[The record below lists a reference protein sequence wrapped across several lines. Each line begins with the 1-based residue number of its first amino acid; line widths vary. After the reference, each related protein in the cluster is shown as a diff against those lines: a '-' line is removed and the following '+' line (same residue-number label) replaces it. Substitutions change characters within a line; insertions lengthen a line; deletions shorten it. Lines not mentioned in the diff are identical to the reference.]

1 MKQNELDKTWLREMR
16 HNLAGAPLK
25 APADGWERIS
35 ASLQTQTERHSIR
48 NYVFRAAAI
57 FALVLMI
64 GIGYEFLHKLPKH
77 DMSENKH
84 FNTEQ
89 KPDDQPSMI
98 VMQEEVEAV
107 ALLPL
112 TSKKK
117 EEKISDFCAETD
129 SIKSVSKAE
138 IQIAKEDKE
147 EEPSTMPTESI
158 LPNDEEAA
166 TLLKMESQ
174 KKILHSMP
182 WSFAMNAGRSLGLK
196 GQEMNQTS
204 LPGQFGD
211 NLHQGA
217 GSSDIGYGAPA
228 LPLEGRMLLNA
239 RNHWSWNFGFSVR
252 RQLTQRFAIETG
264 INYTQLSSDVTL
276 GHPNETKIDE
286 INQKLH
292 YIGIPLS
299 LNIMLIERNHW
310 QLYAS
315 AGGSAER
322 CVAAYLGDDSFYI
335 NAWQWSINGALGGQY
350 SLSKH
355 LGVFLEPTINY
366 YFDDHTNIPSIR
378 KERPCNFNLRLGL
391 RLSY

>member
-1 MKQNELDKTWLREMR
+1 MKQNDLDKTWLREMR
-16 HNLAGAPLK
+16 HNLTGAPLK

-35 ASLQTQTERHSIR
+35 ASLQTKTERHSIR
-48 NYVFRAAAI
+48 NYVFRAAAVI
-57 FALVLMI
+57 ALVFMT
-64 GIGYEFLHKLPKH
+64 GIGYEFLYKLPQH
-77 DMSENKH
+77 DISKEEH
-84 FNTEQ
+84 FITGQETAN
-89 KPDDQPSMI
+89 QP
-98 VMQEEVEAV
+98 VMMVIPEVGAV
-107 ALLPL
+107 LRPVK
-112 TSKKK
+112 SKRE
-117 EEKISDFCAETD
+117 EEKISVFCTEND
-129 SIKSVSKAE
+129 STKSASIAE
-138 IQIAKEDKE
+138 IQITKEYKEE
-147 EEPSTMPTESI
+147 EEPSTMPAEST

-166 TLLKMESQ
+166 TLLKMENQ
-174 KKILHSMP
+174 KDILHTKP

-196 GQEMNQTS
+196 GQEMNQS
-204 LPGQFGD
+204 SRPGQSGD
-211 NLHQGA
+211 NFDQEV
-217 GSSDIGYGAPA
+217 GSSGLGYGAPA
-228 LPLEGRMLLNA
+228 LPIEGRVLINA

-276 GHPNETKIDE
+276 GHPNDTKIDE
-286 INQKLH
+286 LSQKSH

-299 LNIMLIERNHW
+299 LNIMLIERNSW

-315 AGGSAER
+315 TGGSAER
-322 CVAAYLGDDSFYI
+322 CIAAYLDDVSFSI

>member
-16 HNLAGAPLK
+16 HNLEGAPLK

-64 GIGYEFLHKLPKH
+64 EIGYEFLHKLPQH
-77 DMSENKH
+77 DINKEEP
-84 FNTEQ
+84 FITEQ
-89 KPDDQPSMI
+89 ETTNQPIMMVIPKEDVVSRP
-98 VMQEEVEAV
+98 VK
-107 ALLPL
+107 
-112 TSKKK
+112 SKRE
-117 EEKISDFCAETD
+117 EEKISDFCTETD
-129 SIKSVSKAE
+129 STKSVSLAE
-138 IQIAKEDKE
+138 IQITKEDKE
-147 EEPSTMPTESI
+147 EQETLTMPAEST

-174 KKILHSMP
+174 KDILHPKS

-196 GQEMNQTS
+196 GQVINQTP

-211 NLHQGA
+211 NIHQEV
-217 GSSDIGYGAPA
+217 GSGDIGYGAPD
-228 LPLEGRMLLNA
+228 LPLEGRVLINA
-239 RNHWSWNFGFSVR
+239 RNHWSWSIGLSVR
-252 RQLTQRFAIETG
+252 RQLTQRFAFETG
-264 INYTQLSSDVTL
+264 ITYTQLSSDVTL
-276 GHPNETKIDE
+276 GHPNNTKTDE
-286 INQKLH
+286 LCQKLH
-292 YIGIPLS
+292 YIGVPLS

-310 QLYAS
+310 QLYVS
-315 AGGSAER
+315 TGGSAER
-322 CVAAYLGDDSFYI
+322 CIAAYLDDVSFSI

-366 YFDDHTNIPSIR
+366 YFDDHINTPSIR

-391 RLSY
+391 RMSY

>member
-1 MKQNELDKTWLREMR
+1 MKQNDLDKTWLREMR
-16 HNLAGAPLK
+16 HNLTGAPLK

-35 ASLQTQTERHSIR
+35 ASLQTKTERHSIR
-48 NYVFRAAAI
+48 NYVFRAAAVI
-57 FALVLMI
+57 ALVFMT
-64 GIGYEFLHKLPKH
+64 GIGYEFLYKLPQH
-77 DMSENKH
+77 DISEEEH
-84 FNTEQ
+84 FITGQETAN
-89 KPDDQPSMI
+89 QP
-98 VMQEEVEAV
+98 VMMVIPEEGAV
-107 ALLPL
+107 LRPVK
-112 TSKKK
+112 SKKE
-117 EEKISDFCAETD
+117 EEKISVFCTEND
-129 SIKSVSKAE
+129 STKSASIAE
-138 IQIAKEDKE
+138 IQITKEYKE
-147 EEPSTMPTESI
+147 EEPSTMPAEST

-166 TLLKMESQ
+166 TLLKMENQ
-174 KKILHSMP
+174 KDILHTKP

-196 GQEMNQTS
+196 GQEMNQS
-204 LPGQFGD
+204 SRPGQSGD
-211 NLHQGA
+211 NFDQEV
-217 GSSDIGYGAPA
+217 GSTGLGYGAPA
-228 LPLEGRMLLNA
+228 LPIEGRVLINA

-322 CVAAYLGDDSFYI
+322 CVAAYLGDVSFSI

-391 RLSY
+391 RMSY

>member
-1 MKQNELDKTWLREMR
+1 MKQNDLDKTWLREMR

-35 ASLQTQTERHSIR
+35 VTLQAKTEQHSIR
-48 NYVFRAAAI
+48 NYVFRAAAVI
-57 FALVLMI
+57 ALVFMT
-64 GIGYEFLHKLPKH
+64 GIGYEFLYKLPQH
-77 DMSENKH
+77 DISEEEH
-84 FNTEQ
+84 FITGQETAN
-89 KPDDQPSMI
+89 QP
-98 VMQEEVEAV
+98 VMMVIPEEGAV
-107 ALLPL
+107 LRPVK
-112 TSKKK
+112 SKRE
-117 EEKISDFCAETD
+117 EEKISVFCTEND
-129 SIKSVSKAE
+129 STKSASIAE
-138 IQIAKEDKE
+138 IQITKEYKE

-166 TLLKMESQ
+166 TLLKMENQ
-174 KKILHSMP
+174 KDIMHTKP

-196 GQEMNQTS
+196 GQEMNQS
-204 LPGQFGD
+204 SRPGQSGD
-211 NLHQGA
+211 TFDQEV
-217 GSSDIGYGAPA
+217 GSSGLGYGAPA
-228 LPLEGRMLLNA
+228 LPIEGRVLINA

-322 CVAAYLGDDSFYI
+322 CVAAYLGDDSFSI

>member
-1 MKQNELDKTWLREMR
+1 MKQNDLDKTWLREMR
-16 HNLAGAPLK
+16 HNLTGAPLK

-35 ASLQTQTERHSIR
+35 ASLQTKTERHSIR
-48 NYVFRAAAI
+48 NYVFRAAAVI
-57 FALVLMI
+57 ALVFMT
-64 GIGYEFLHKLPKH
+64 GIGYEFLYKLPQH
-77 DMSENKH
+77 DISEEEH
-84 FNTEQ
+84 FITGQETAN
-89 KPDDQPSMI
+89 QP
-98 VMQEEVEAV
+98 VMMVIPEEGAV
-107 ALLPL
+107 LRPVK
-112 TSKKK
+112 SKKE
-117 EEKISDFCAETD
+117 EEKISVFCTEND
-129 SIKSVSKAE
+129 STKSASIAE
-138 IQIAKEDKE
+138 IQITKEYKE
-147 EEPSTMPTESI
+147 EEPSTMPAEST

-166 TLLKMESQ
+166 TLLKMENQ
-174 KKILHSMP
+174 KDILHTKP

-196 GQEMNQTS
+196 GQEMNQS
-204 LPGQFGD
+204 SRPGQSGD
-211 NLHQGA
+211 NFDHEV
-217 GSSDIGYGAPA
+217 GSSGLGYGAPA
-228 LPLEGRMLLNA
+228 LPIEGRVLINA

-322 CVAAYLGDDSFYI
+322 CVAAYLGDVSFSI

-391 RLSY
+391 RMSY

>member
-35 ASLQTQTERHSIR
+35 ASLQTKTEQHSIR
-48 NYVFRAAAI
+48 NYVFRAAAVI
-57 FALVLMI
+57 ALVFMT
-64 GIGYEFLHKLPKH
+64 GIGYEFLYKLPQH
-77 DMSENKH
+77 DISEEEH
-84 FNTEQ
+84 FITGQETAN
-89 KPDDQPSMI
+89 QP
-98 VMQEEVEAV
+98 VMMVIPEEGAV
-107 ALLPL
+107 LRPVK
-112 TSKKK
+112 SKRE
-117 EEKISDFCAETD
+117 EEKISVFCTEND
-129 SIKSVSKAE
+129 STKSASIAE
-138 IQIAKEDKE
+138 IQITKEYKE
-147 EEPSTMPTESI
+147 EQETSTMPAEST

-166 TLLKMESQ
+166 TLLKMENQ
-174 KKILHSMP
+174 KDILHPKS
-182 WSFAMNAGRSLGLK
+182 WSVAMNAGRSLGLK
-196 GQEMNQTS
+196 GQEMNQS
-204 LPGQFGD
+204 SRPGQSGD
-211 NLHQGA
+211 NFDQEV
-217 GSSDIGYGAPA
+217 GSSGLGYGAPA
-228 LPLEGRMLLNA
+228 LPIEGRVLINA

-252 RQLTQRFAIETG
+252 KQLTQRFAIETG

-276 GHPNETKIDE
+276 GHSNETKPE
-286 INQKLH
+286 ELSQKLH

-299 LNIMLIERNHW
+299 LNIMLIEHNRW

-322 CVAAYLGDDSFYI
+322 CVAAYLGDVSFSI

-391 RLSY
+391 RMSY

>member
-35 ASLQTQTERHSIR
+35 ASLQTKNKQHSIH
-48 NYVFRAAAI
+48 NYVFRAAAVI
-57 FALVLMI
+57 ALVFMT

-89 KPDDQPSMI
+89 IPDAQPSMI
-98 VMQEEVEAV
+98 VMQEEAV
-107 ALLPL
+107 ALPPM
-112 TSKKK
+112 TSKRK

-129 SIKSVSKAE
+129 SIKSVSIAE
-138 IQIAKEDKE
+138 IQITKEYKE
-147 EEPSTMPTESI
+147 EEPSTMPAEST

-166 TLLKMESQ
+166 TLLKMENQ
-174 KKILHSMP
+174 KDILHTKP

-196 GQEMNQTS
+196 GQEMNQS
-204 LPGQFGD
+204 SRPGQSGD
-211 NLHQGA
+211 NFDQEV
-217 GSSDIGYGAPA
+217 GSSGLGYGAPA
-228 LPLEGRMLLNA
+228 LPIEGRVLINA
-239 RNHWSWNFGFSVR
+239 RNHWSWNVGFSVR

-276 GHPNETKIDE
+276 GHPNDTKIDE
-286 INQKLH
+286 LSQKSH

-299 LNIMLIERNHW
+299 LNIMLIERNSW

-315 AGGSAER
+315 TGGSAER
-322 CVAAYLGDDSFYI
+322 CIAAYLDGVSFSI

-355 LGVFLEPTINY
+355 LGVFFEPTINY

>member
-1 MKQNELDKTWLREMR
+1 MKQNDLDKTWLREMR

-35 ASLQTQTERHSIR
+35 ASLQTKTEQHSIR
-48 NYVFRAAAI
+48 NYVFRAAAVI
-57 FALVLMI
+57 ALVFMT
-64 GIGYEFLHKLPKH
+64 GIGYEFLYKLPQH
-77 DMSENKH
+77 DISEEEH
-84 FNTEQ
+84 FITGQETAN
-89 KPDDQPSMI
+89 QP
-98 VMQEEVEAV
+98 VMMVIPEEGAV
-107 ALLPL
+107 LRPVK
-112 TSKKK
+112 SKRE
-117 EEKISDFCAETD
+117 EEKISVFCTEND
-129 SIKSVSKAE
+129 STKSASIAE
-138 IQIAKEDKE
+138 IQITKEYKE
-147 EEPSTMPTESI
+147 EEPSTMPAEST

-166 TLLKMESQ
+166 TLLKMENQ
-174 KKILHSMP
+174 KDILHTKP

-196 GQEMNQTS
+196 GQEMNQS
-204 LPGQFGD
+204 SRPGQSGD
-211 NLHQGA
+211 NFDQEV
-217 GSSDIGYGAPA
+217 GSSGLGYGAPA
-228 LPLEGRMLLNA
+228 LPIEGRVLINA

-276 GHPNETKIDE
+276 GHPNDTKIDE
-286 INQKLH
+286 LSQKSH

-299 LNIMLIERNHW
+299 LNIMLIERNSW

-315 AGGSAER
+315 TGGSAER
-322 CVAAYLGDDSFYI
+322 CIAAYLDDVSFSI

-355 LGVFLEPTINY
+355 LGVFFEPTINY

>member
-1 MKQNELDKTWLREMR
+1 MKQNDLDKTWLREMR

-35 ASLQTQTERHSIR
+35 ASLQTKTEQHSIR
-48 NYVFRAAAI
+48 NYVFRAAAVI
-57 FALVLMI
+57 ALVFMT
-64 GIGYEFLHKLPKH
+64 GIGYEFLYKLPQH
-77 DMSENKH
+77 DISEEEH
-84 FNTEQ
+84 FITGQETAN
-89 KPDDQPSMI
+89 QP
-98 VMQEEVEAV
+98 VMMVIPEEDVV
-107 ALLPL
+107 SRPVK
-112 TSKKK
+112 SKRE
-117 EEKISDFCAETD
+117 EEKISVFCTEND
-129 SIKSVSKAE
+129 STKSASIAE
-138 IQIAKEDKE
+138 IQITKEYKE
-147 EEPSTMPTESI
+147 EEPSTMPAEST

-166 TLLKMESQ
+166 TLLKMENQ
-174 KKILHSMP
+174 KDIMHTKP

-196 GQEMNQTS
+196 GQEMNQS
-204 LPGQFGD
+204 SRPGQSGD
-211 NLHQGA
+211 NFDQEV
-217 GSSDIGYGAPA
+217 GSSGLGYGAPA
-228 LPLEGRMLLNA
+228 LPIEGRVLINA

-276 GHPNETKIDE
+276 GHSNETKPE
-286 INQKLH
+286 ELSQKLH

-299 LNIMLIERNHW
+299 LNIMLIEHNRW

-322 CVAAYLGDDSFYI
+322 CIAAYLGDTSFSI

-391 RLSY
+391 RMSY

>member
-35 ASLQTQTERHSIR
+35 ASLQTKTERHSIR
-48 NYVFRAAAI
+48 NYVFRAAAVI
-57 FALVLMI
+57 ALVFMT
-64 GIGYEFLHKLPKH
+64 GIGYEFLYKLPQH
-77 DMSENKH
+77 DISEEEH
-84 FNTEQ
+84 FITGQETAN
-89 KPDDQPSMI
+89 QP
-98 VMQEEVEAV
+98 VMMVISEEGAV
-107 ALLPL
+107 LRPVK
-112 TSKKK
+112 SKRE
-117 EEKISDFCAETD
+117 EEKISVFCTEND
-129 SIKSVSKAE
+129 STKSASIAE
-138 IQIAKEDKE
+138 IQITKEYKE
-147 EEPSTMPTESI
+147 EEPSTMPAEST

-166 TLLKMESQ
+166 TLLKMENQ
-174 KKILHSMP
+174 KDILHTKP

-196 GQEMNQTS
+196 GQEMNQS
-204 LPGQFGD
+204 SRPGQSGD
-211 NLHQGA
+211 NFDQEV
-217 GSSDIGYGAPA
+217 GSSGLGYGAPA
-228 LPLEGRMLLNA
+228 LPIEGRVLINA

-276 GHPNETKIDE
+276 GHPNDTKIDE
-286 INQKLH
+286 LSQKSH

-299 LNIMLIERNHW
+299 LNIMLIERNTW

-315 AGGSAER
+315 TGGSAER
-322 CVAAYLGDDSFYI
+322 CIAAYLDDVSFSI

>member
-1 MKQNELDKTWLREMR
+1 MKQNDLDKTWLREMR

-35 ASLQTQTERHSIR
+35 ASLQTKTERHSIR
-48 NYVFRAAAI
+48 NYVFRAAAVI
-57 FALVLMI
+57 ALVFMT
-64 GIGYEFLHKLPKH
+64 GIGYEFLYKLPQH
-77 DMSENKH
+77 DISEEERFITGQETAN
-84 FNTEQ
+84 
-89 KPDDQPSMI
+89 QP
-98 VMQEEVEAV
+98 VMMVIPEEGAV
-107 ALLPL
+107 LRPVK
-112 TSKKK
+112 SKRE
-117 EEKISDFCAETD
+117 EEKISDFCTETD
-129 SIKSVSKAE
+129 STKSVSIAE
-138 IQIAKEDKE
+138 IQITKEYKE
-147 EEPSTMPTESI
+147 EEPSTMPAEST

-166 TLLKMESQ
+166 TLLKMENQ
-174 KKILHSMP
+174 KDILHTKP

-196 GQEMNQTS
+196 GQEMNQS
-204 LPGQFGD
+204 SWPGQSGD
-211 NLHQGA
+211 NFDQEV
-217 GSSDIGYGAPA
+217 GSSGLGYGAPA
-228 LPLEGRMLLNA
+228 LPIEGRVLINA

-276 GHPNETKIDE
+276 GHPNDTKIDE
-286 INQKLH
+286 LSQKSH

-299 LNIMLIERNHW
+299 LNIMLIERNTW

-315 AGGSAER
+315 TGGSAER
-322 CVAAYLGDDSFYI
+322 CIAAYLDDVSFSI

-391 RLSY
+391 RMSY